1 MKLLSTGLA
10 GVAGLACMLAWAA
23 VHAAS
28 PIRLDDSGSH
38 TVPPNVQMQW
48 RHVPGSSRGGGRA
61 DVMEATVRVAVQI
74 DTSAHAGKTGRIYM
88 VLPADGG
95 SALAMEWQSDGRL
108 LPGRLRPGERAL
120 VYQGPLPEAR
130 LADQLRVLVQS
141 DGQWAT
147 ASRRLS
153 VHFELEI

>member
-1 MKLLSTGLA
+1 MKRCLALLMMALPVLA
-10 GVAGLACMLAWAA
+10 S
-23 VHAAS
+23 AS

-38 TVPPNVQMQW
+38 TVPPHVQLQW
-48 RHVPGSSRGGGRA
+48 RHVPGSSRGPGQA
-61 DVMEATVRVAVQI
+61 DVMEAMVRVAVQI

-95 SALAMEWQSDGRL
+95 SALVLQWQSEGRL

-120 VYQGPLPEAR
+120 VYQGPLPESR